1 MVYVDVTCYLQTEFI
16 SGIQRVVRE
25 VMRRLDKKSALQI
38 IYLRYDQQSKKFKRT
53 SLEKNG
59 EKSEVLE
66 FDALSESDV
75 FFEIDACW
83 NVAPKRSILYEK
95 LKEKKVQI
103 VTYIQDI
110 LPITHPEYFGKLG
123 NWQFLGYI
131 VACINYADRIVV
143 TTEATRKSFYEL
155 LEKIDCKDINI
166 DVIGLGGDLDEKCF
180 ARSEKID
187 KTAFDFVAKHDKE
200 YVLMT
205 GTIEP
210 RKNHR
215 VILKAFEQKLFENQ
229 ISLVIAGRIGWNSDD
244 IVQIMNRLRENKNFV
259 FLEGK
264 NNSTIRYLYEHAK
277 IVAFP
282 SFDEGYGLPIIEAMD
297 YDVPVIAGDV
307 PVLREVGGSYC
318 LYCDVNDEQ
327 DWIKKIW
334 SLYSDDIEYSKWKKK
349 AEDFQTLAWDDT
361 ANQLC
366 ELIKNNSELH
376 IQKHEEKSK

>member
-1 MVYVDVTCYLQTEFI
+1 MNNAIMVYVDVTCYLQTEFT

-25 VMRRLDKKSALQI
+25 VMRRLDKKSSLQI
-38 IYLRYDQQSKKFKRT
+38 IYLRYDQQSSKFKKT
-53 SLEKNG
+53 SLEKKG
-59 EKSEVLE
+59 EKEDFDFEVLNKN
-66 FDALSESDV
+66 DV

-83 NVAPKRSILYEK
+83 NIAPKRSALYRK
-95 LKEKKVQI
+95 LKERGIQI
-103 VTYIQDI
+103 ITYIQDI

-123 NWQFLGYI
+123 NWLFLGYI

-143 TTEATRKSFYEL
+143 TTEATRKSFYDL
-155 LEKIDCKDINI
+155 LKKIDCQDISI
-166 DVIGLGGDLDEKCF
+166 DVIGLGGDLDEKCS
-180 ARSEKID
+180 ARPEKID

-327 DWIKKIW
+327 DWIKKIED
-334 SLYSDDIEYSKWKKK
+334 LYFDDIEYSKWKKR
-349 AEDFQTLAWDDT
+349 AESFQTLTWNDT
-361 ANQLC
+361 ADQLC
-366 ELIKNNSELH
+366 ELIKDNWKSNL
-376 IQKHEEKSK
+376 EK